1 MRIATLVFAIG
12 AATGFKDAVHV
23 ASPATL
29 MSSIGAPPEALII
42 GGGLLMLA
50 SLLRRG
56 LATQSK

>member
-1 MRIATLVFAIG
+1 MKVATIVFAIG
-12 AATGFKDAVHV
+12 AATGFKDVV
-23 ASPATL
+23 QVGGSQTL

-56 LATQSK
+56 LASHSK